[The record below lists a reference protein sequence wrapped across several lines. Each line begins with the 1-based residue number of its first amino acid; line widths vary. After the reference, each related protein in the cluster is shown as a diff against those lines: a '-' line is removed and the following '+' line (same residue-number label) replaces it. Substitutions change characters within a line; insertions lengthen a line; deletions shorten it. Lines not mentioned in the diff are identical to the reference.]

1 MPYQTPGGCKGL
13 LASLATLASTLVAIA
28 HTRLD
33 LLSSDLEEER
43 EHLLSLLV
51 LSLSA
56 LFFLGIGVLLATLLV
71 VVAFWDT
78 YRLPVLAVL
87 AVIFLAAGISA
98 WRIALHKAR
107 TKPRLFAA
115 SLAELLKDRQQ
126 LVSRL

>member
-1 MPYQTPGGCKGL
+1 MPDKTPGDGKGL
-13 LASLATLASTLVAIA
+13 LASLSTLAATLVAIA

-87 AVIFLAAGISA
+87 AGLFLAAGVTA

-107 TKPRLFAA
+107 TKPKLFAA
-115 SLAELLKDRQQ
+115 SLSELLKDRQQ